1 MKKIVVLGMMAMVL
15 SACESSQKPFR
26 FDEMTYS
33 PDQTVFRLFAPA
45 NARCVV
51 VLNQDSLPM
60 AFGSDSI
67 WTVTAKGD
75 HKGET
80 YQFVVN
86 GKASPGVFAK
96 AVSVNGE
103 KGVVVDLRDTDP
115 QGWESDRV
123 EHRLPQDLVI
133 YEMHHRDFS
142 VNQPSAQHPG
152 KFLALTEPWAIDHL
166 KELGI
171 TNVHILPSYDYG
183 SVDETRLNEP
193 QYNWGYDPVNYNVP

>member
-1 MKKIVVLGMMAMVL
+1 MVL
-15 SACESSQKPFR
+15 SACEYCKVCKALCFGETLP

-96 AVSVNGE
+96 AGSGNGE
-103 KGVVVDLRDTDP
+103 KGVV
-115 QGWESDRV
+115 GE
-123 EHRLPQDLVI
+123 
-133 YEMHHRDFS
+133 
-142 VNQPSAQHPG
+142 
-152 KFLALTEPWAIDHL
+152 
-166 KELGI
+166 
-171 TNVHILPSYDYG
+171 
-183 SVDETRLNEP
+183 
-193 QYNWGYDPVNYNVP
+193 